1 MNLKSF
7 DLNLLRSLDA
17 LLSERSVTRAADRV
31 CVSQPTMSGS
41 LQRLREY
48 FEDQLLIRVGREME
62 LTPLARSLVGS
73 VRDVLQSIQSTLD
86 IKPSF
91 EPATAKRTFSM
102 SMSDYAAVMLMPLVL
117 ERLAKEAPYISCSI
131 EPLSDE
137 YFDRLS
143 SGDMD
148 FSVAAGNWRLFGA
161 DEPGSEIKSELLFS
175 DTFVCIVAKNHPAI
189 DTQITL
195 DDYKRLSHV
204 LVRLGPGVESLIE
217 HAWKI
222 EELDLKIA
230 ATMGSFFTSIF
241 MLLGTPLIATVQKR
255 LAELVATS
263 LPLKTLPCPVTVP
276 ALHESI
282 FWHVRHEF
290 DPGHQYMRAVFAD
303 AAATL
308 RRSP

>member
-62 LTPLARSLVGS
+62 LTPLARSLVVS

-91 EPATAKRTFSM
+91 DPATAKRTFSM
-102 SMSDYAAVMLMPLVL
+102 SMSDYAAVMLMPVVL
-117 ERLAKEAPYISCSI
+117 ERLAREAPYISCSI
-131 EPLSDE
+131 EPLSHE
-137 YFDRLS
+137 YFERLG
-143 SGDMD
+143 SGATD
-148 FSVAAGNWRLFGA
+148 FSVAAGNWRLFSA
-161 DEPGSEIKSELLFS
+161 DEPGRGIRSEPLFS
-175 DTFVCIVAKNHPAI
+175 DTFVCVVAKSHPAI
-189 DTQITL
+189 DSTL
-195 DDYKRLSHV
+195 SLEDYKRLPHI

-222 EELDLKIA
+222 EELDLKVSS
-230 ATMGSFFTSIF
+230 TMGSFFTSIF

-255 LAELVATS
+255 LAELVVAS
-263 LPLKTLPCPVTVP
+263 LPLKVLPCPVVVP
-276 ALHESI
+276 ALHESLS
-282 FWHVRHEF
+282 WHVRHEF
-290 DPGHQYMRAVFAD
+290 DPGHQYMRAVFAE

-308 RRSP
+308 RGAR

>member
-62 LTPLARSLVGS
+62 LTPLARSLAVS

-91 EPATAKRTFSM
+91 DPATAKRTFSM
-102 SMSDYAAVMLMPLVL
+102 SMSDYAAVMLMPVVL
-117 ERLAKEAPYISCSI
+117 ARLAREAPYISCSI
-131 EPLSDE
+131 EPLSHE
-137 YFDRLS
+137 YFERLS
-143 SGDMD
+143 SGATD
-148 FSVAAGNWRLFGA
+148 FSVAAGNWRLFNT
-161 DEPGSEIKSELLFS
+161 DEPGSEIRSEPLFS
-175 DTFVCIVAKNHPAI
+175 DTFVCVVAKNHPAI
-189 DTQITL
+189 DNAISL
-195 DDYKRLSHV
+195 EDYKRLPHI

-222 EELDLKIA
+222 EELDLKVSS
-230 ATMGSFFTSIF
+230 TMGSFFTSIF

-255 LAELVATS
+255 LAELVSSS
-263 LPLKTLPCPVTVP
+263 LPLKVLPSPVAVP
-276 ALHESI
+276 ALHESLS
-282 FWHVRHEF
+282 WHVRHEF
-290 DPGHQYMRAVFAD
+290 DPGHQYMRTVFAD
-303 AAATL
+303 AAAAL
-308 RRSP
+308 RGAR

>member
-1 MNLKSF
+1 
-7 DLNLLRSLDA
+7 
-17 LLSERSVTRAADRV
+17 
-31 CVSQPTMSGS
+31 MSGS

-62 LTPLARSLVGS
+62 LTPLARSLVAS

-91 EPATAKRTFSM
+91 DPATARRTFSM

-137 YFDRLS
+137 YFDRLR
-143 SGDMD
+143 SGDAD
-148 FSVAAGNWRLFGA
+148 FSVAAGNWRLLGA
-161 DEPGSEIKSELLFS
+161 DEPGSEIRSEPLFS

-189 DTQITL
+189 GNEITL
-195 DDYKRLSHV
+195 EDYKRLPHI

-222 EELDLKIA
+222 EELDLKVA

-263 LPLKTLPCPVTVP
+263 LPLKILPCPVAVP
-276 ALHESI
+276 ALHQSI
-282 FWHVRHEF
+282 SWHVRHEF

-303 AAATL
+303 AAAAL
-308 RRSP
+308 RGAR

>member
-62 LTPLARSLVGS
+62 LTPLARSLAVS

-91 EPATAKRTFSM
+91 DPATAKRTFSM
-102 SMSDYAAVMLMPLVL
+102 SMSDYAAVMLMPVVL
-117 ERLAKEAPYISCSI
+117 ERLAREAPYISCSI
-131 EPLSDE
+131 EPLSHE
-137 YFDRLS
+137 YFERLS
-143 SGDMD
+143 SGATD
-148 FSVAAGNWRLFGA
+148 FSVAAGNWRLFSA
-161 DEPGSEIKSELLFS
+161 DEPGREIKNEPLFS
-175 DTFVCIVAKNHPAI
+175 DTFVCVVAKNHPDI
-189 DTQITL
+189 DDTL
-195 DDYKRLSHV
+195 SLEDYKRLPHI

-222 EELDLKIA
+222 EELDLKVSS
-230 ATMGSFFTSIF
+230 TMGSFFTSIF

-255 LAELVATS
+255 LAELVAAS
-263 LPLKTLPCPVTVP
+263 LPLKILPSPVAVP
-276 ALHESI
+276 ALHESLS
-282 FWHVRHEF
+282 WHVRHEF

-308 RRSP
+308 RGAR

>member
-62 LTPLARSLVGS
+62 LTPLARSLTTS

-91 EPATAKRTFSM
+91 DPATAKRTFSM

-117 ERLAKEAPYISCSI
+117 ERLSKEAPYISCSI
-131 EPLSDE
+131 EPLSHQ

-143 SGDMD
+143 SGDAD
-148 FSVAAGNWRLFGA
+148 FSVAAGNWRLFST

-175 DTFVCIVAKNHPAI
+175 DTFVCIVSKNHPAV
-189 DTQITL
+189 DAQITL
-195 DDYKRLSHV
+195 EDYKRLPHI

-230 ATMGSFFTSIF
+230 ATMGSFFTSAF

-263 LPLKTLPCPVTVP
+263 LPLKILPCPVAVP

-282 FWHVRHEF
+282 SWHVRHEF

-308 RRSP
+308 RGVK

>member
-62 LTPLARSLVGS
+62 LTPLARSLVAS

-86 IKPSF
+86 IRPSF
-91 EPATAKRTFSM
+91 DPATAKRTFSM

-131 EPLSDE
+131 EPLSDA

-143 SGDMD
+143 SGDAD

-161 DEPGSEIKSELLFS
+161 DEPGSEIKSEPLFS

-189 DTQITL
+189 DSEITL
-195 DDYKRLSHV
+195 EDYRRLPHI

-222 EELDLKIA
+222 EELDLKVA

-263 LPLKTLPCPVTVP
+263 LPLKILPCPVAVP

-282 FWHVRHEF
+282 SWHVRHEF

-303 AAATL
+303 AAAAL
-308 RRSP
+308 RGAR

>member
-1 MNLKSF
+1 
-7 DLNLLRSLDA
+7 
-17 LLSERSVTRAADRV
+17 
-31 CVSQPTMSGS
+31 VSQPTMSGS

-62 LTPLARSLVGS
+62 LTPLARSLVAS

-91 EPATAKRTFSM
+91 DPTTARRTFSM
-102 SMSDYAAVMLMPLVL
+102 SMSDYAGVMLMPLVL
-117 ERLAKEAPYISCSI
+117 DRLAKEAPYISCSI

-137 YFDRLS
+137 YFDRLR
-143 SGDMD
+143 SGDAD
-148 FSVAAGNWRLFGA
+148 FSVAAGNWRLLGA
-161 DEPGSEIKSELLFS
+161 DEPGSEIRSEPLFS

-189 DTQITL
+189 GNEITL
-195 DDYKRLSHV
+195 EDYKRLPHI

-222 EELDLKIA
+222 EELDLRVA

-263 LPLKTLPCPVTVP
+263 LPLKILPCPVAVP
-276 ALHESI
+276 ALQESI
-282 FWHVRHEF
+282 SWHVRHEF

-303 AAATL
+303 AAAAL
-308 RRSP
+308 RGAR

>member
-1 MNLKSF
+1 MNIKSF

-62 LTPLARSLVGS
+62 LTPLARSMVGS
-73 VRDVLQSIQSTLD
+73 VREVLQSIQSTLD
-86 IKPSF
+86 IKPTF
-91 EPATAKRTFSM
+91 DPATAKRTFSI

-161 DEPGSEIKSELLFS
+161 EEPGREIKSEPLFS
-175 DTFVCIVAKNHPAI
+175 DTFVCIVEKNHPAI
-189 DTQITL
+189 DTEITL
-195 DDYKRLSHV
+195 DDYKRLPHI

-222 EELDLKIA
+222 EELDIKIA

-241 MLLGTPLIATVQKR
+241 MLLGTPLIATVQRR

-263 LPLKTLPCPVTVP
+263 LPLKILPCPVAVP

-282 FWHVRHEF
+282 SWHVRHEF

-303 AAATL
+303 AAAAL
-308 RRSP
+308 RGAR

>member
-91 EPATAKRTFSM
+91 DPATAKRTFSM

-131 EPLSDE
+131 EPLSDK

-189 DTQITL
+189 DTEVTL
-195 DDYKRLSHV
+195 DDYKRLPHI
-204 LVRLGPGVESLIE
+204 LVRLAPGVESLIE
-217 HAWKI
+217 SATANSPANCPSTATSI
-222 EELDLKIA
+222 AVCPCDARA
-230 ATMGSFFTSIF
+230 ATSHVCGAAAPPVSLRTS
-241 MLLGTPLIATVQKR
+241 R
-255 LAELVATS
+255 SRRNCS
-263 LPLKTLPCPVTVP
+263 LPTNTCRPPTFAATPRPVTDWKP
-276 ALHESI
+276 S
-282 FWHVRHEF
+282 
-290 DPGHQYMRAVFAD
+290 
-303 AAATL
+303 AAASC
-308 RRSP
+308 RFFS